1 MSCFCLLSVHE
12 IGALPLDMCTYPP
25 PQGQPGV
32 TAVLTLLSGERLYLH
47 SPIRIISIRYSLDPV
62 SPPNCFIYRLVILVL
77 SFLPVQCREA
87 EFRLGDDN

>member
-32 TAVLTLLSGERLYLH
+32 TAVLTLLSGDRLYLD
-47 SPIRIISIRYSLDPV
+47 SPV
-62 SPPNCFIYRLVILVL
+62 SDIHLVRFLL
-77 SFLPVQCREA
+77 SIGVSGGRVQV
-87 EFRLGDDN
+87 GDDN